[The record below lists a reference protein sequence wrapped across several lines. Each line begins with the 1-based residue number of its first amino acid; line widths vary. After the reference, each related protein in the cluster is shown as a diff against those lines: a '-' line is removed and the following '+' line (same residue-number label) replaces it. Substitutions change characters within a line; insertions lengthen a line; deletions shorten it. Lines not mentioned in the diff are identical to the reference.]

1 VGYIWWGD
9 IVTGNAAI
17 NPSVSGASDVNRIV
31 GYIDGGNTTSNNFA
45 LNTMTVTGKTNGNA
59 GTSKTITNLKTQS
72 TYSNPVNGDGN
83 GGLGWKFGNDE
94 NNPWKIDPY
103 KNNGLPYLYWE
114 NR

>member
-1 VGYIWWGD
+1 VGSIYG
-9 IVTGNAAI
+9 
-17 NPSVSGASDVNRIV
+17 SGIT
-31 GYIDGGNTTSNNFA
+31 ISNNFA
-45 LNTMTVTGKTNGNA
+45 LNTMTVTGSTGNNA

-83 GGLGWKFGNDE
+83 GGLGWKFGNNDA
-94 NNPWKIDPY
+94 NPWKIVSN